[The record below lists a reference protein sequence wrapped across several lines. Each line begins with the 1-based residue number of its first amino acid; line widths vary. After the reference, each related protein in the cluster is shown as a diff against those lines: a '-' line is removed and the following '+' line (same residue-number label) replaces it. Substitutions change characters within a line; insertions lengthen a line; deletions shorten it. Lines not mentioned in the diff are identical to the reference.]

1 MENNYEKIMFSK
13 TTEELIKITEIDKGD
28 YQEEALIAAREELN
42 KRFLTDKELESRVE
56 SLLKKKAKAEN
67 LAANTVSVKM
77 RFFNCLADSLAWF
90 LIAGILTLP
99 LSKSN
104 PNHVLLG
111 SLILVLSYILYYTIF
126 EIKYQKTIGKFIT
139 RTKVETVDGKVA
151 SATDIVIRTL
161 CRFIPF
167 DFVSFLFRRNGFHD
181 IFSKTKVVKDR

>member
-139 RTKVETVDGKVA
+139 RTKVVTVDGKVP